1 MHRKLC
7 LSAGLGT
14 VPLDEMKKVVGI
26 NEGWDGWMDGWIYL
40 YLNILKEESFS

>member
-1 MHRKLC
+1 MRRKLC

-14 VPLDEMKKVVGI
+14 VPLDEMKKVVEI
-26 NEGWDGWMDGWIYL
+26 NEGWMDGWIYL

>member
-14 VPLDEMKKVVGI
+14 VPLDEMKKVVG
-26 NEGWDGWMDGWIYL
+26 NQRGMDGWIYL
-40 YLNILKEESFS
+40 YLNVLKEESFS

>member
-14 VPLDEMKKVVGI
+14 VPLDEMKKVGGI
-26 NEGWDGWMDGWIYL
+26 NEGWMDGYT
-40 YLNILKEESFS
+40 YT

>member
-26 NEGWDGWMDGWIYL
+26 NEGWMAGWIYL